1 MVRCRGDVAPCRR
14 RARKAAEA
22 AEVEPAAKVAKVR
35 FTSGLCSNFAKL
47 QVTIPTAT
55 ITLCDGTIF
64 PYNPTRSAA
73 TEVQP
78 VAAAAVGAE
87 TLIDTLR
94 REAIERGPFCNILE
108 AETQLWSDEDGR
120 LGRAGG
126 DRGVLAHCDS
136 LRGRVALFEL

>member
-1 MVRCRGDVAPCRR
+1 MVRCRGDLAPCRR

-47 QVTIPTAT
+47 QVTTYTAT
-55 ITLCDGTIF
+55 VTPDT
-64 PYNPTRSAA
+64 PTRSSA
-73 TEVQP
+73 TEEVQP

-94 REAIERGPFCNILE
+94 REASNVGHSAIYSRLRHNFGQ
-108 AETQLWSDEDGR
+108 TRTED
-120 LGRAGG
+120 
-126 DRGVLAHCDS
+126 
-136 LRGRVALFEL
+136 